1 MPGMSKLL
9 AHALCAAS
17 LVTAVSCSSES
28 DDVMDAGGSDIEQMS
43 SPERAD
49 DQGMEAHRAGR
60 PARAPRTDAG
70 TDAGAGMMDAGAST
84 PTSRGEEARP
94 SAGRKE
100 PKPAPE
106 PEPDLD
112 EDAGMEPLPSC
123 LPFELPADC
132 PEMTGPA
139 SPLSLH
145 CAGLYA
151 DLARGIVSC
160 GLTEY
165 APAYELWSDAAVKR
179 RWVSIPADAHVDTS
193 DPDAFVY
200 PVGTQFWKEFQVMSE
215 GELRRAETRLL
226 RKVERG
232 WVFTTYVWS
241 ADGRSAMATNNGV
254 NNWQRTGHTVPTR
267 DQCVDCHG
275 GRRDL
280 VLGWDPVL
288 LGPGA
293 RGVHYED
300 LLASDDDAGTPAAPT
315 VPTTPP
321 GDAVEQAALG
331 YLHVNCGVSCH
342 NETIDARAR
351 DTALN
356 LRLATA
362 RADSVLETPAFSAL
376 NKLPTG
382 NAPFFELPPPPEGPF
397 YDILPGS
404 PSRSLLLA
412 RMLVRDHPAQ
422 MPPLASNIVDEA
434 GAAAVQ
440 AWIEQMTPERGYP
453 PPAP

>member
-1 MPGMSKLL
+1 MSKLL
-9 AHALCAAS
+9 RAAWLIAIVGCS
-17 LVTAVSCSSES
+17 RCSSDDEAVSDPS
-28 DDVMDAGGSDIEQMS
+28 DAGTQQETNAA
-43 SPERAD
+43 RAD
-49 DQGMEAHRAGR
+49 RGGTQRPSEAGR
-60 PARAPRTDAG
+60 AARAPQAERMSDAG
-70 TDAGAGMMDAGAST
+70 PPDAGARAPA
-84 PTSRGEEARP
+84 ARSDGGSP
-94 SAGRKE
+94 SKQRPA
-100 PKPAPE
+100 KPERE
-106 PEPDLD
+106 PEPQLEE

-123 LPFELPADC
+123 LPFEVPADC
-132 PEMTGPA
+132 PEITGPA

-151 DLARGIVSC
+151 DLERGIVAC
-160 GLTEY
+160 DLTEY
-165 APAYELWSDAAVKR
+165 APAYELWSDGAVKR
-179 RWVSIPADAHVDTS
+179 RWVHLPSDARVDTS

-200 PVGTQFWKEFQVMSE
+200 PVGTRFWKEFQVMKD
-215 GELRRAETRLL
+215 GALQRAETRLL

-232 WVFTTYVWS
+232 WVFTTYVWA
-241 ADGRSAMATNNGV
+241 ADGRSALATNNGV

-300 LLASDDDAGTPAAPT
+300 LVADDDAGTPPLPA
-315 VPTTPP
+315 TPP
-321 GDAVEQAALG
+321 GDAIEQAALG

-342 NETIDARAR
+342 NDTIDARAR

-356 LRLATA
+356 LRLATG
-362 RADSVLETPAFSAL
+362 RADGVLQAPVASAI

-382 NAPFFELPPPPEGPF
+382 NAPFFELPEPADGPF
-397 YDILPGS
+397 YDLLPGS
-404 PSRSLLLA
+404 PARSLVLA

-422 MPPLASNIVDEA
+422 MPPLASDIVDRA
-434 GAAAVQ
+434 GVGVVQ
-440 AWIEQMTPERGYP
+440 AWIEHMTPERGYP
-453 PPAP
+453 APAP